1 MAFELFTRS
10 GVFLTNIEKILTC
23 TKKETLSGVLT
34 LNFETLITDELE
46 TLVNGSDYTILYNNE
61 YYDVVS
67 IQKSLSKG
75 LYKIKFS
82 CEHVSYRLS
91 GFSRSYFW
99 GIGTVKEILT
109 LLLKDTGFYAGISD
123 ITADFEIPI
132 KEESTVR
139 SMILK
144 IANIIGCDVEFTGF
158 YVNMFSHRGSSNPID
173 LIDKNVVSISK
184 TEKAGLLVPT
194 YSITVRPTT
203 NLVVGDELHLKFDRL
218 GINENVR
225 LIGITSKPFISKDY
239 DLEVGV
245 AEATIEADL
254 VSLKQDSIESN
265 KSYYGVKI
273 SPDDGLTVVREDQKA
288 KVIMNSDE
296 FRMQAMDE
304 DYIFRDRLY
313 FDPIAGSYKFSGS
326 IEVDAGKININNKFI
341 VDENGDVHM
350 SGQSTIYGG
359 RYYAGDIENS
369 DGYSQMTSSGFE
381 VFNST
386 NDIKLR
392 LGYTTEGEDYPYI
405 QLGSGS
411 GAFTDFGLVK
421 KFTDGLWIGNSEPA
435 DESGNFTP
443 MLGYNGIFFRFS
455 DNTAYVVKD
464 TEMKNIYTG
473 AAIAKFG

>member
-1 MAFELFTRS
+1 MALELFTK
-10 GVFLTNIEKILTC
+10 GGTFIANIEKMLTC

-34 LNFETLITDELE
+34 LNFETLITDDLE
-46 TLVNGSDYTILYNNE
+46 TIVNGTNYMVLFENE

-67 IQKSLSKG
+67 TQKALSNG

-82 CEHVSYRLS
+82 CEHISYRLS
-91 GFSRSYFW
+91 NFTRSYFFAV
-99 GIGTVKEILT
+99 GTPRDILT
-109 LLLKDTGFYAGISD
+109 LLLQDTGFYPGISD
-123 ITADFEIPI
+123 ISVDHTVAI
-132 KEESTVR
+132 KEESTIR

-144 IANIIGCDVEFTGF
+144 MADMIDCDVQFTGF
-158 YVNMFSHRGSSNPID
+158 YVNMLSHRGSSVPIE

-184 TEKAGLLVPT
+184 TEKAGLSVPT

-203 NLVVGDELHLKFDRL
+203 NLVVGDELHLRFDRL
-218 GINENVR
+218 GIDENVR
-225 LIGITSKPFISKDY
+225 LLGITSKPFVSKDY

-245 AEATIEADL
+245 AQSTIEADL
-254 VSLKQDSIESN
+254 VAIKKNGIENN

-273 SPDDGLTVVREDQKA
+273 SSEDGLTVTREDKKA
-288 KVIMNSDE
+288 KVIMNADE
-296 FRMQAMDE
+296 FRMQAMDD
-304 DYIFRDRLY
+304 DYVFRDRLY
-313 FDPIAGSYKFSGS
+313 FDPISGLYKFKGS
-326 IEVDAGKININNKFI
+326 IEVDAGRININNKFI
-341 VDENGDVHM
+341 VDENGNAYM
-350 SGQSTIYGG
+350 SGESTIYGG
-359 RYYAGDIENS
+359 KYYAGSVDES
-369 DGYSQMTSSGFE
+369 DGFSQMTSSGFE

-392 LGYTTEGEDYPYI
+392 LGYTTEGEDFPFI
-405 QLGSGS
+405 QLGSGT

-443 MLGYNGIFFRFS
+443 MIGYNGIFFRFS

>member
-1 MAFELFTRS
+1 MALELFTKS
-10 GVFLTNIEKILTC
+10 GTFITNIEKILSC

-34 LNFETLITDELE
+34 LNFETLITNEME
-46 TLVNGSDYTILYNNE
+46 TLVNGTDYTVLYENE

-67 IQKSLSKG
+67 IQKALSNG

-82 CEHVSYRLS
+82 CEHISYRLS
-91 GFSRSYFW
+91 NFSRSYFTA
-99 GIGTVKEILT
+99 IGTPKEILT

-123 ITADFEIPI
+123 ITVDQTVAI

-144 IANIIGCDVEFTGF
+144 MADMIDCDVEFTGY
-158 YVNMFSHRGSSNPID
+158 YVNMLKHSGSSTPIE
-173 LIDKNVVSISK
+173 LVDKNVVSISK
-184 TEKAGLLVPT
+184 TEKVGSSVPY

-203 NLVVGDELHLKFDRL
+203 DLIVGDELHLKFDRL
-218 GINENVR
+218 GIDENVR
-225 LIGITSKPFISKDY
+225 LLGITSKPFISKDY

-245 AEATIEADL
+245 TESTIEADL
-254 VSLKQDSIESN
+254 VSLKQDSIEN
-265 KSYYGVKI
+265 NRSYYGVKI
-273 SPDDGLTVVREDQKA
+273 SSEDGLTVTREDKKA
-288 KVIMNSDE
+288 KVIMNADE
-296 FRMQAMDE
+296 FRMQAMDD

-313 FDPIAGSYKFSGS
+313 FDPIAGTYKFKGS
-326 IEVDAGKININNKFI
+326 IEVDAGRININNKFI
-341 VDENGDVHM
+341 VDENGNAYM
-350 SGQSTIYGG
+350 SGESTIYGG
-359 RYYAGDIENS
+359 RYYAGNVDHS
-369 DGYSQMTSSGFE
+369 DGFSQMTSSGFE

-392 LGYTTEGEDYPYI
+392 LGYTTEGEDFPFI

-411 GAFTDFGLVK
+411 GAFTDFGLIK

-435 DESGNFTP
+435 DESGNFTA
-443 MLGYNGIFFRFS
+443 MVGYNGIFFRFS

-464 TEMKNIYTG
+464 KEMKNIYTG

>member
-1 MAFELFTRS
+1 MALELFTK
-10 GVFLTNIEKILTC
+10 GGTFIANIEKMLTC

-34 LNFETLITDELE
+34 LNFETLITDDLE
-46 TLVNGSDYTILYNNE
+46 TIVNGTNYMVLFENE

-67 IQKSLSKG
+67 TQKALSNG

-82 CEHVSYRLS
+82 CEHISYRLS
-91 GFSRSYFW
+91 NFTRSYFFAV
-99 GIGTVKEILT
+99 GTPRDILT
-109 LLLKDTGFYAGISD
+109 LLLQDTGFYPGISD
-123 ITADFEIPI
+123 ISVDQTVAI
-132 KEESTVR
+132 KEESTIR

-144 IANIIGCDVEFTGF
+144 MADMIDCDVQFTGF
-158 YVNMFSHRGSSNPID
+158 YVNMLSHRGSSVPID

-184 TEKAGLLVPT
+184 TEKAGLSVPT

-218 GINENVR
+218 GIDENVR
-225 LIGITSKPFISKDY
+225 LLGITSKPFVSKDY

-245 AEATIEADL
+245 AQSTIEADL
-254 VSLKQDSIESN
+254 VAIKKNGIENN

-273 SPDDGLTVVREDQKA
+273 SSEDGLTVTREDKKA
-288 KVIMNSDE
+288 KVIMNADE

-304 DYIFRDRLY
+304 DYVFRDRLY
-313 FDPIAGSYKFSGS
+313 FDPISGSYKFKGS
-326 IEVDAGKININNKFI
+326 IEVDAGRININNKFI
-341 VDENGDVHM
+341 VDENGNAYM
-350 SGQSTIYGG
+350 SGESIIYGG
-359 RYYAGDIENS
+359 KYYAGSVDES
-369 DGYSQMTSSGFE
+369 DGFSQMTSSGFE

-392 LGYTTEGEDYPYI
+392 LGYTTEGEDFPFI
-405 QLGSGS
+405 QLGSGT

-443 MLGYNGIFFRFS
+443 MIGYNGIFFRFS